1 MFLLVTPGRTT
12 WTIKPS
18 MESEGANM
26 LSASATLCPGSRK
39 AATSDRMKRNNW
51 QYVDSDR
58 WKEGDITVTCP
69 IHT

>member
-39 AATSDRMKRNNW
+39 AATSDMLKVNNW
-51 QYVDSDR
+51 RYGVSG
-58 WKEGDITVTCP
+58 WKEGAITVTCP
-69 IHT
+69 VHT